1 MEDFDETLNEIF
13 ERCDEQGM
21 ELPWIVCLVSPN
33 GGTMVMRITAKG
45 MPGDVLAEYLEPE
58 GLRLPMT
65 IVVVDQRNVVAT
77 VRIEVSDQQLL
88 Q

>member
-1 MEDFDETLNEIF
+1 MNK
-13 ERCDEQGM
+13 GM
-21 ELPWIVCLVSPN
+21 EP
-33 GGTMVMRITAKG
+33 TAKG
-45 MPGDVLAEYLEPE
+45 MPGDVLAEHLEPD
-58 GLRLPMT
+58 GLRPPMT

>member
-1 MEDFDETLNEIF
+1 MDLDETLQEIF
-13 ERCDEQGM
+13 GQCHEQGM

-33 GGTMVMRITAKG
+33 GCTMVMRINAKG

-58 GLRLPMT
+58 GFQLLMT
-65 IVVVDQRNVVAT
+65 IVVVDQRNAVAN
-77 VRIEVSDQQLL
+77 VKIEAPDEQLL